1 VSRGAPI
8 SVRPVGT
15 GSAASV
21 DEQPRHDQ
29 IARDF
34 FTYGIL
40 DSGLLQDF
48 STKGRT

>member
-8 SVRPVGT
+8 SVGPVGT

-21 DEQPRHDQ
+21 DEQPSYDQ
-29 IARDF
+29 IARDL

-40 DSGLLQDF
+40 NSWLLQEF